1 MIQHLSLS
9 LDKKEV
15 LELGIDWWVDV
26 KDVDDMVYLLGYDSD
41 EGNYIVVVM
50 DKEYMVKGK
59 IVVEDDDEI
68 VDVVGIDVDGSGGIY
83 VGCNVGGWG
92 TLLGRIKKYVKDKS
106 EFKLVNQVDLPL
118 YRVPYNFP
126 LIWSLRDII
135 EVNGQWYICSVL
147 RDLTYRDGGVICVF
161 DRDIIFDDWEEL
173 IRMKQEGEIDY
184 LGLSSRGVGI
194 IKYDKDLNI
203 KCEEMILNDDYEG
216 WDLLCPVD
224 EYGEDIVFDT
234 LGNKYVSGYRWVLAE
249 DDYFVV
255 NLDTKEEYYIM
266 SNLEEYE
273 HHIDMVAS
281 NNGVFIGYNSGYGYY
296 GYTVEGISSTLV
308 CKWSRSD
315 VYGVMS
321 VDSKGDLW
329 LGYSEEPD
337 WYPKLLKIRG
347 EDGEIVWGYEYKD
360 GGRGVDLLWIDKQ
373 DKLNL
378 ISWLEEGKWLITR
391 FILYMYDTIPPAKI
405 KDLALLDCSVT
416 AKSVTLT
423 WTAVGDDGNI
433 GQASRYDI
441 RYSTQSILTDEDF
454 DKATQVEVELQPKPS
469 GEKET
474 LTVVGLQQGTEYYFA
489 IKVIDDANNIS
500 ELSNCVFARTLLDVP
515 YFCQA
520 DPQWRDIPHLRPR
533 DVQTENTIGKVGCA
547 LTSMAMIINYYADY
561 HPDENM
567 RNKIVKR
574 NPLELNDLLVETSWY
589 YVDSHDVDFSKIS
602 FCTDHAVVYGGRQ
615 RRRND
620 IMLNE
625 ELKQKRPTILVVSYI
640 HPETND
646 RKTHYV
652 VAIGS
657 CTTTYKI
664 NDPGRRGVKTL
675 MDKFTLPG
683 TATPTS
689 YENSYDDVIRFLP
702 GPCDESSIFID
713 GWQP

>member
-1 MIQHLSLS
+1 MNQRLFLS
-9 LDKKEV
+9 LDKKEE

-26 KDVDDMVYLLGYDSD
+26 KDVGDMIYLLGYDID

-59 IVVEDDDEI
+59 IVVEDDEI

-83 VGCNVGGWG
+83 VECNVGGWG
-92 TLLGRIKKYVKDKS
+92 TLLGRIKKYVKDNSK
-106 EFKLVNQVDLPL
+106 FKLVKQVDLPL

-135 EVNGQWYICSVL
+135 EVNGKWYICSVL
-147 RDLTYRDGGVICVF
+147 RDLTYRDGEVICVF
-161 DRDIIFDDWEEL
+161 DRDIIFDDWEGL
-173 IRMKQEGEIDY
+173 IRMKQGGEIDY

-203 KCEEMILNDDYEG
+203 KCEEMAFNDDYEG
-216 WDLLCPVD
+216 WDLLYPVD

-255 NLDTKEEYYIM
+255 NLDTKEKYYIM
-266 SNLEEYE
+266 SNLEEYR
-273 HHIDMVAS
+273 HHIDMVGS
-281 NNGVFIGYNSGYGYY
+281 NNGVVIGYNSGYGYY

-321 VDSKGDLW
+321 VDRKGDLW

-347 EDGEIVWGYEYKD
+347 EDGEIVGGYEYKD
-360 GGRGVDLLWIDKQ
+360 GGRGVELLWIDKQ

-391 FILYMYDTIPPAKI
+391 FILYDTIPAAKI

-416 AKSVTLT
+416 SNSVTLT

-474 LTVVGLQQGTEYYFA
+474 FTVGGLEQGTEYYFA

-515 YFCQA
+515 YFSQH
-520 DPQWRDIPHLRPR
+520 DSRWKDEYIVDGNPQ
-533 DVQTENTIGKVGCA
+533 QTIGKIGCA
-547 LTSMAMIINYYADY
+547 LTSLAMLNNYYHLY
-561 HPDENM
+561 HPTETY
-567 RNKIVKR
+567 RTKIPDTDPKK
-574 NPLELNDLLVETSWY
+574 LNDWLKI
-589 YVDSHDVDFSKIS
+589 HDGYTGPNKDQLKWDKIYEY
-602 FCTDHAVVYGGRQ
+602 TNGGILYGGRYKG
-615 RRRND
+615 RND
-620 IMLNE
+620 QKLNE
-625 ELKQKRPTILVVSYI
+625 ELENKSPCILRVEYLYI
-640 HPETND
+640 KDVEEE
-646 RKTHYV
+646 RRTHFV
-652 VAIGS
+652 ITVGS
-657 CTTTYKI
+657 CTKSYKI
-664 NDPGRRGVKTL
+664 NDPGYRDVKTL
-675 MDKFTLPG
+675 KDEFTPKG
-683 TATPTS
+683 ATKPAS
-689 YENSYDDVIRFLP
+689 YENNYIGMRRFRP
-702 GPCDESSIFID
+702 GPGDPSGLFIE
-713 GWQP
+713 GWTP

>member
-9 LDKKEV
+9 LYKKEE

-26 KDVDDMVYLLGYDSD
+26 KDVGDIIYLLGYDID

-50 DKEYMVKGK
+50 DKEHMVKGK

-92 TLLGRIKKYVKDKS
+92 TLLGRIKKYVKDNS
-106 EFKLVNQVDLPL
+106 EFKLVKQVDLPL

-135 EVNGQWYICSVL
+135 EVNGKWYICSVL
-147 RDLTYRDGGVICVF
+147 RDLTYRDGEVICVF
-161 DRDIIFDDWEEL
+161 DRDIIFDDWEGL
-173 IRMKQEGEIDY
+173 IRMKQGGEIDY

-203 KCEEMILNDDYEG
+203 KCEEMVLNDDYEG
-216 WDLLCPVD
+216 WDLLYPVD

-255 NLDTKEEYYIM
+255 NLDTKEKYYIM
-266 SNLEEYE
+266 SNLEEYR
-273 HHIDMVAS
+273 HHIDMVGS
-281 NNGVFIGYNSGYGYY
+281 DNGVVIGYNSGYGYY

-308 CKWSRSD
+308 CKWIRSD

-321 VDSKGDLW
+321 VDRRGDLW

-347 EDGEIVWGYEYKD
+347 EDGEIVVGYEYKD
-360 GGRGVDLLWIDKQ
+360 GGQWVELLWIDKQ

-391 FILYMYDTIPPAKI
+391 FILYDTIPPAKI

-416 AKSVTLT
+416 SNSVTLT

-474 LTVVGLQQGTEYYFA
+474 FIVGGLQQGTEYYFA

-500 ELSNCVFARTLLDVP
+500 GLSNCVFARTLLDVP

-520 DPQWRDIPHLRPR
+520 DPQWRGIPHLRPR

-574 NPLELNDLLVETSWY
+574 NPLELNDLLVENKWY
-589 YVDSHDVDFSKIS
+589 DTVH
-602 FCTDHAVVYGGRQ
+602 
-615 RRRND
+615 ND
-620 IMLNE
+620 IDFRYIVKVSSGAIMMTKEEEPPTDNTVNGYLKNKMPIILKVYNE
-625 ELKQKRPTILVVSYI
+625 KTSNSHFVVV
-640 HPETND
+640 T
-646 RKTHYV
+646 
-652 VAIGS
+652 GS
-657 CTTTYKI
+657 CVPLGYTI
-664 NDPGRRGVKTL
+664 NDPGYKDNKNLGKYGNKYQDLRRFKPSDGNDNYSAL
-675 MDKFTLPG
+675 SIRGYPG
-683 TATPTS
+683 
-689 YENSYDDVIRFLP
+689 RKK
-702 GPCDESSIFID
+702 
-713 GWQP
+713 